1 MEQVVSA
8 PTGEAVEA
16 GAGEPPWQPCAG
28 GGRITSRFE
37 FWPTWLI
44 YAPVAV
50 QWLALALR
58 HRSLTLPLLA
68 NPRLPLAGMVGVA
81 KSTLMQQA
89 GGACREAILPWI
101 RYQASAAVAAD
112 QARTCLA
119 QAEAAGIALPFVCKP
134 DIGCRGVGVKLVR
147 TPGQL
152 AAVIAAYPPGAALL
166 CQRLSR
172 WEPEAGI
179 FFVRDPDSG
188 RGRVASMT
196 FKYTPAVIG
205 DGHRTLGELVAAD
218 PRAGRLQHLY
228 RERNARDWERVP
240 AAGERCRLLFSAS
253 HCRGAVFRDAR
264 DHITPALERAV
275 TALMDGLPEFHYGR
289 LDVKFPHPAAL
300 QAGRGLEIV
309 EINGA
314 SAESIHIWDRDARL
328 FTAWATLLWQYRT
341 LFRLG
346 AAQRRRGHRPPG
358 PVALWRHWRRE
369 RRLSRAY
376 PDTD

>member
-1 MEQVVSA
+1 MEQAVSVPA
-8 PTGEAVEA
+8 GETVEA
-16 GAGEPPWQPCAG
+16 DDRGMHWQPG
-28 GGRITSRFE
+28 TDGGRVTSRFE

-44 YAPVAV
+44 YAPVVA

-81 KSTLMQQA
+81 KSTLMEQA
-89 GGACREAILPWI
+89 VGACREAILPWT
-101 RYQASAAVAAD
+101 RYEATTDPAAD

-119 QAEAAGIALPFVCKP
+119 QADAAGIELPCVCKP

-147 TPGQL
+147 SPAQL

-172 WEPEAGI
+172 WAPEAGI
-179 FFVRDPDSG
+179 FFVREPGSG
-188 RGRVASMT
+188 RGRVVSMT
-196 FKYTPAVIG
+196 FKYTPVVTG
-205 DGHRTLGELVAAD
+205 DGRRTLGELVAAD
-218 PRAGRLQHLY
+218 ARAGPLQHLY
-228 RERNARDWERVP
+228 RRRNARDWERVLAP
-240 AAGERCRLLFSAS
+240 GERHRLVFSAS

-264 DHITPALERAV
+264 AYITPALERAV
-275 TALMDGLPEFHYGR
+275 TALMAGLPEFHYGR
-289 LDVKFPHPAAL
+289 LDVKFPDLDAL
-300 QAGRGLEIV
+300 QEGRGLEIL

-328 FTAWATLLWQYRT
+328 REAWATLLWQYRT

-358 PVALWRHWRRE
+358 PVALWRHWQRE